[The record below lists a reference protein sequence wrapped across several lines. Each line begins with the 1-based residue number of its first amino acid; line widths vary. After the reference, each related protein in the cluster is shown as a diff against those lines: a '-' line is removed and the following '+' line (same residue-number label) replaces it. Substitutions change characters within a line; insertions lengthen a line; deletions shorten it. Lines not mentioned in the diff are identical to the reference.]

1 MKKSSGSILPPK
13 PKKAAA
19 KKVAAPAA
27 PRSAPPDRR
36 TMEGFMAGLLGR
48 VAASANGAAD
58 EAQEMMYNAWEA
70 SGAERIALARAALE
84 VSPLCA
90 DAYVLLAEEA
100 AGSDAEALVLYIKGT
115 AAGERALGDQFEEL
129 AGHFWGFL
137 ETRPY
142 MRARAGLAVALW
154 DAGDQ
159 EGAIEHY
166 RALLALNPND
176 NQGIRYLLASALL
189 ARNDLPGLKE
199 LLREHDEDGS
209 AAWVYTRAL
218 VAFREQDLHTDEIVR
233 EAWKANRH
241 VPAMLAGSQRLAPSA
256 DGYISMGGADE
267 ATAYIADNG
276 AAWHAVPGAIEW
288 LVAQTSGLKPRQT
301 GRTIR

>member
-13 PKKAAA
+13 PKKKA
-19 KKVAAPAA
+19 KKADLPLDLHAAL
-27 PRSAPPDRR
+27 PDRR
-36 TMEGFMAGLLGR
+36 AMEGFMAGLFGR

-58 EAQEMMYNAWEA
+58 EAQELMYNAWEA

-100 AGSDAEALVLYIKGT
+100 ASSDAEALAFYIKGT
-115 AAGERALGDQFEEL
+115 AAGERALGDQFEQL

-154 DAGDQ
+154 RAGDQ
-159 EGAIEHY
+159 EGAIDHY
-166 RALLALNPND
+166 RGLLALNPND

-199 LLREHDEDGS
+199 LLREHGEDSS

-218 VAFREQDLHTDEIVR
+218 VAFREQDVHADEIAR
-233 EAWKANRH
+233 EAWEANHH
-241 VPAMLAGSQRLAPSA
+241 VPAMLVGVERLAPSA
-256 DGYISMGGADE
+256 DGYIRMGGADE

-276 AAWHAVPGAIEW
+276 GAWRAIPGAVEW
-288 LVAQTSGLKPRQT
+288 LAAQTSGLKPRQI
-301 GRTIR
+301 GRKSR

>member
-13 PKKAAA
+13 PKKKAKKAAA
-19 KKVAAPAA
+19 PLDLRAAL
-27 PRSAPPDRR
+27 PDRR
-36 TMEGFMAGLLGR
+36 AMEGFMAGLFGR
-48 VAASANGAAD
+48 VAASSNGAID

-70 SGAERIALARAALE
+70 SGAERIILARAALE
-84 VSPLCA
+84 ISPLCA

-100 AGSDAEALVLYIKGT
+100 ASSDAEALAFYIKGT
-115 AAGERALGDQFEEL
+115 VAGERALGDQFEEL

-154 DAGDQ
+154 RSGDQ

-166 RALLALNPND
+166 RGLLALNPND
-176 NQGIRYLLASALL
+176 NQGIRYLLATALL
-189 ARNDLPGLKE
+189 ARNDLPALKE
-199 LLREHDEDGS
+199 LLREHGEDGS
-209 AAWVYTRAL
+209 AVWAFTRAL
-218 VAFREQDLHTDEIVR
+218 VAFREQDLRADELAR
-233 EAWKANRH
+233 EACEANRH

-276 AAWHAVPGAIEW
+276 AAWRAVPGAIEW
-288 LVAQTSGLKPRQT
+288 LVARTAGLKPRHG
-301 GRTIR
+301 GRKIR